1 MPKYHKIQRSACLSL
16 FISSS
21 IASYFNPH
29 MLYIAG
35 FSILGV
41 IAYDVVCLVKD
52 KTAVKDFSQDIEL
65 IKASHSELAGQVQDI
80 KNDSS
85 IGKLASTFQRK

>member
-1 MPKYHKIQRSACLSL
+1 MPSFNKLYRGTCLAL
-16 FISSS
+16 FLASS

-29 MLYIAG
+29 LIYIAG

-41 IAYDVVCLVKD
+41 ISYDVVCFFKE
-52 KTAVKDFSQDIEL
+52 KTKVTDYGAEIEIL
-65 IKASHSELAGQVQDI
+65 KASHVELAKQLQEI
-80 KNDSS
+80 KNDAS